1 MKNLYCVNMFK
12 GTELEGQKFILADN
26 ALEAK
31 NKAKDNNTETCQEFD
46 YVPVRVIVNTGRVF
60 PVKKEAVMD
69 EFKNPTYKDSY
80 MIIDEYNMSIIEFQD
95 DDDEIGKEITY
106 DTVKSN
112 EFSLVM
118 KEGYDLFDS
127 LVEDGTIDRN
137 STKEY
142 SIIVTNKRTQE
153 FKRVYVKIN
162 Q

>member
-1 MKNLYCVNMFK
+1 MKNLYCVNLFK
-12 GTELEGQKFILADN
+12 GTELEGQKFILADT
-26 ALEAK
+26 AVEAK
-31 NKAKDNNTETCQEFD
+31 EKARDNIETCQEFD
-46 YVPVRVIVNTGRVF
+46 YVPVRIMANTGKVF

-80 MIIDEYNMSIIEFQD
+80 MIIDEYNISIIEFQD

-106 DTVKSN
+106 DTAKSN

-142 SIIVTNKRTQE
+142 GIIATNKRTE
-153 FKRVYVKIN
+153 EVKRVYVKIN

>member
-1 MKNLYCVNMFK
+1 MKNLYCINMFK
-12 GTELEGQKFILADN
+12 GTELEGQKFILADSI
-26 ALEAK
+26 LEAK
-31 NKAKDNNTETCQEFD
+31 EKAIDNTETCQEFD
-46 YVPVRVIVNTGRVF
+46 YVPVRVITNTGKVF
-60 PVKKEAVMD
+60 PVKKEEVMD

-80 MIIDEYNMSIIEFQD
+80 MIIDEYKISIIEFQD

-106 DTVKSN
+106 DTAKTN

-142 SIIVTNKRTQE
+142 SIIVTNKRTE
-153 FKRVYVKIN
+153 EVKRVYIKIN